1 MTVRAMTTTRTER
14 PQYDAADLA
23 GVAVL
28 LEIGDQLGV
37 SHLLDAGK
45 PVTPAVFA
53 EAANIPADAAAA
65 YVHALLAAGLLIPE
79 KGSDRFVPC
88 EEMAA
93 WRYAAG
99 YVSWALSANRAF
111 IDHAPEFLRDPGGA
125 SVTYRRNA
133 RQVAVSSGWIGSRG
147 FYPADIAAISAG
159 RCNRVADLGAGT
171 AKLLIRLLR
180 DGIATSAVALDISV
194 EACEEAER
202 TARRSGLSDRLEV
215 VHRSIESLADDP
227 GPIAGVDVV
236 HAGFVLHDI
245 VGRPDVLGSVLA
257 SCRHALGHEGRL
269 VVTDAVPYAP
279 GEPERR
285 FSALFSYLHAE
296 FMDVALPT
304 EEEWLAAFRDAGF
317 PEVSCTPHAF
327 PGGRLFVA
335 SMRQDK

>member
-1 MTVRAMTTTRTER
+1 MTVHAMATVGKERT
-14 PQYDAADLA
+14 QYDAADLA

-28 LEIGDQLGV
+28 LEIGDQLGI

-45 PVTPAVFA
+45 PITVAVLA
-53 EAANIPADAAAA
+53 EAASIPADAAAA
-65 YVHALLAAGLLIPE
+65 YAHALLAAGLLTPANGPE
-79 KGSDRFVPC
+79 QFVPC
-88 EEMAA
+88 AEIAD

-125 SVTYRRNA
+125 ATAYRRNA

-147 FYPADIAAISAG
+147 FYPSGIAAISAG
-159 RCNRVADLGAGT
+159 RCNRVADLGAGA
-171 AKLLIRLLR
+171 AKLLIRLLQE
-180 DGIATSAVALDISV
+180 GIAKSAVALDISA

-202 TARRSGLSDRLEV
+202 AARHSGVSDRLEV
-215 VHRSIESLADDP
+215 VHRSIESLADDA
-227 GPIAGVDVV
+227 GPVAGVDVV

-257 SCRHALGHEGRL
+257 SCRCALANEGRL

-279 GEPERR
+279 DEPERR
-285 FSALFSYLHAE
+285 FSALFSYLHAK

-304 EEEWLAAFRDAGF
+304 EEEWLAAFRGAGF
-317 PEVSCTPHAF
+317 SEVSCTPHAF
-327 PGGRLFVA
+327 PSGRLFVA
-335 SMRQDK
+335 SM